1 MDISILFYNFAD
13 VIKKQI
19 IKIMKNI
26 INFLMSF
33 AAGIAGII
41 AFVTGLCN
49 DDQYFILFGFVM
61 IFYAEYRA
69 DKIILK

>member
-1 MDISILFYNFAD
+1 MDISILFYNFAN
-13 VIKKQI
+13 VIKKQ

-26 INFLMSF
+26 INFLMSLC
-33 AAGIAGII
+33 AGIAGII
-41 AFVTGLCN
+41 ASVIGICN